1 VAGPSTLNTFVT
13 FVVTSHQSRRRCR
26 HPSLRQALKLE
37 ARCLSAQSKC
47 SSGMKGGRTKCG
59 WGGRGGEGFSA
70 IPRAFALRT
79 CVSGDS
85 SSRPGRS
92 QAMHLLAYALP
103 PTPRPRT
110 SIRTP
115 RRNTNVLLAAAEKAP
130 EPLSLQIVMSAPA
143 SCFVG
148 CQQGSP
154 RNLLTGC
161 SQKGERVPVFCTSP
175 GSTASCRVLTVPEG
189 RARGKGKA
197 EAFAQATFT
206 RHRGMSNHPTC
217 KHSPPGQRPVVN
229 SSRIFASLCAVGS
242 HTQASVYGSSPR
254 HETLQTSAGPRWR
267 RRRRGGAGEERGKRR
282 KGQRV
287 WGGCCG
293 VLGVLRCLGLRSRV

>member
-1 VAGPSTLNTFVT
+1 MAGTSTLNTFVT

-59 WGGRGGEGFSA
+59 WGRRGGEGFSA
-70 IPRAFALRT
+70 IPHAFALRT

-115 RRNTNVLLAAAEKAP
+115 RCNTNVLLPAAEKAP
-130 EPLSLQIVMSAPA
+130 EPLSLHIVMSAPA
-143 SCFVG
+143 SCVVG

-161 SQKGERVPVFCTSP
+161 SQKGERILVFYTSP
-175 GSTASCRVLTVPEG
+175 GSTASCRVLTVAEG
-189 RARGKGKA
+189 RASRGKGKA
-197 EAFAQATFT
+197 EAFAQAS
-206 RHRGMSNHPTC
+206 RNVHPTSR
-217 KHSPPGQRPVVN
+217 HVQSSDMQALTARQVVN
-229 SSRIFASLCAVGS
+229 YSSRILV
-242 HTQASVYGSSPR
+242 TSVCGSSPR
-254 HETLQTSAGPRWR
+254 HETLQTSA
-267 RRRRGGAGEERGKRR
+267 AKRTLYKLEGR
-282 KGQRV
+282 ITRPSH
-287 WGGCCG
+287 
-293 VLGVLRCLGLRSRV
+293 SRPLS